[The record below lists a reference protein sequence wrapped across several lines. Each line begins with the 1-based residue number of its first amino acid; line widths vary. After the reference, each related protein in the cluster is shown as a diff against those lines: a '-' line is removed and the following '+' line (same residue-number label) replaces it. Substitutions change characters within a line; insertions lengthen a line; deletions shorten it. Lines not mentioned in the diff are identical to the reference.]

1 VSANS
6 SEHNNKKSLEDRVKE
21 LELQFQLHVSESK
34 AESEDQYENI
44 VILKAAKKSQEEKFK
59 LVLDKM
65 EVLQAQNRDQVA
77 RIEELENILK
87 TKSDTSSVTSS
98 IQSVT
103 KYNNNNGPYIPSSCE
118 DLKSIGHHLNG
129 IYMVFD
135 ANVKKVLA
143 IFCDFQ
149 QSYSAS
155 SKITLFP
162 ISYVCK
168 FYKLLA

>member
-1 VSANS
+1 MSGIGDQND
-6 SEHNNKKSLEDRVKE
+6 KKSLDDRVKE
-21 LELQFQLHVSESK
+21 LEFQFQLHVSESK
-34 AESEDQYENI
+34 AESENQYENI